1 MRGTTI
7 ERLGDM
13 HPTRGIQVHK
23 QTDGDVILSI
33 TEEGMVVENF
43 RSESRAVVEFCV
55 SGSRSPRTLQALH
68 DLFDAI
74 ELDNRERPIHGA

>member
-1 MRGTTI
+1 MRGKTT

-13 HPTRGIQVHK
+13 HSTRGIQVHK

-43 RSESRAVVEFCV
+43 RTESRAVVEFCV
-55 SGSRSPRTLQALH
+55 SGGRSPRTLQALH
-68 DLFDAI
+68 NLFEAI
-74 ELDNRERPIHGA
+74 ELDNRERPIQRA